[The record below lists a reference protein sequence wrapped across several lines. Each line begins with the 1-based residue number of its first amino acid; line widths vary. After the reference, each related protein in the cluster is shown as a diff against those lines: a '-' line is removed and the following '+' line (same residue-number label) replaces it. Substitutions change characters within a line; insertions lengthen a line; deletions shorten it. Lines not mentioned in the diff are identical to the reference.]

1 WNHSKI
7 HSKRSSVSD
16 VSDQLV
22 QRIQT
27 WMNNLPR
34 RILGFQTPKELFL
47 EEITKLQLFTN

>member
-1 WNHSKI
+1 
-7 HSKRSSVSD
+7 
-16 VSDQLV
+16 LV